1 MLRVAMLQ
9 AGQES
14 ELLPAEL
21 LSSLL
26 QGLEGLQWMMKSCA
40 TELWPCNQHQGA
52 HREIAAKTGINVPR
66 SHREVWAGAVS
77 SIWFPLSYSMC
88 RLLILPWYNWLLWA
102 SNLCVLKL
110 HKRAMTILK
119 ILWAAERMRMLG
131 KSTPD
136 KEQQLPSAFIP
147 SYPTSEL
154 WQLKGRRADC
164 CSHA

>member
-26 QGLEGLQWMMKSCA
+26 QDLEGLQWMMKSCA
-40 TELWPCNQHQGA
+40 TELRHCDQYQGA
-52 HREIAAKTGINVPR
+52 RREIAAKTGMNVPR
-66 SHREVWAGAVS
+66 SHGEVWAGAVS
-77 SIWFPLSYSMC
+77 SISFPLSYSMC
-88 RLLILPWYNWLLWA
+88 RLRISPWYNWLLWA
-102 SNLCVLKL
+102 THLCVLKL

-119 ILWAAERMRMLG
+119 ILWAAERSAG
-131 KSTPD
+131 ESTPGQ
-136 KEQQLPSAFIP
+136 EQLLPSAFIH